1 MADAGHPPPGGRLTS
16 KAAARIPCARAARRE
31 RSGMREGSDQLA
43 QQEALTA
50 IARGAQNAAVLRAV
64 IAALSLALLGLG
76 AVIAT

>member
-1 MADAGHPPPGGRLTS
+1 M
-16 KAAARIPCARAARRE
+16 
-31 RSGMREGSDQLA
+31 
-43 QQEALTA
+43 A